1 MSDAPAALH
10 SVSMSPLL
18 KTLPGPFSSLRDEP
32 PSSISGRE
40 YEQ

>member
-18 KTLPGPFSSLRDEP
+18 KTLPGPFSSLRDE
-32 PSSISGRE
+32 
-40 YEQ
+40 EQPFLLFTTT